1 MNGAEIVVRTLVEQG
16 VNVCFTN
23 PGTSEMYLI
32 EALDHVPEMRAVL
45 VLFEGVASG
54 AADGYARMTGNP
66 ACTLF
71 HLGPGMANSV
81 ANFHN
86 AKRANTPIVNIVGDH
101 AQQHKAYNTPLQSD
115 IEGLAHFA
123 SGWVHTACSVDT
135 LRSVTQEAVAQACQ
149 PSGQVATLIL
159 PNDLTWL
166 ESHAQQTLAVS
177 QAQAP
182 SEVSDDR
189 IAEIAA
195 VLESK
200 EPTIFLLNGRALD
213 EASLILA
220 GRIAKKYSAGL
231 YNEIFS
237 PRLVRGAG
245 VPKIDRLPYFP
256 QELLALLSG
265 ASHLVLLE
273 AEPPTSFFAYP
284 DSPSWLVPDGCKIHT
299 LTVSGEDSLDA
310 LERLVERVNAQSEVE
325 AVYERQNPP
334 LPSGSLTLEAVAQTI
349 TALMPEQ
356 AIVSDEA
363 VTSGFTL
370 YPLTAHAAKHDWL
383 TITGGAIGQG
393 IPVATGAALACP
405 ERKVIALEGDGSAM
419 YTLQSLWTQAREN
432 LDVTNIIF
440 NNRAYSILGK
450 ELERM
455 GSVDGKVSSTM
466 VDLLPS
472 LNFVDMAKGMG
483 VDGVRVETA
492 EQFNDAFKQAMKC
505 SGPVLIELMI

>member
-1 MNGAEIVVRTLVEQG
+1 MNGAEVVVRTLVEQG
-16 VNVCFTN
+16 VNICFTN

-32 EALDHVPEMRAVL
+32 EALDHVPEMRPVL

-54 AADGYARMTGNP
+54 AADGYARMAGTP

-101 AQQHKAYNTPLQSD
+101 AEQHKAYNTPLQSD
-115 IEGLAHFA
+115 IEGLASFA
-123 SGWVHTACSVDT
+123 SGWVHTASSVDT
-135 LRSVTQEAVAQACQ
+135 LRSNTEEAVAQACQ
-149 PSGQVATLIL
+149 ASGQVATLIL

-166 ESHAQQTLAVS
+166 DGSVQQALAAS
-177 QAQAP
+177 QPQVP
-182 SEVSDDR
+182 RQISDGRIEEVV
-189 IAEIAA
+189 A
-195 VLESK
+195 VLQSG
-200 EPTIFLLNGRALD
+200 EPTIFLMNGRALD

-220 GRIAKKYSAGL
+220 GRIAKKYDVGL

-237 PRLVRGAG
+237 PRLIRGAG

-256 QELLALLSG
+256 QELLVLLSG
-265 ASHLVLLE
+265 ISHLVLLE
-273 AEPPTSFFAYP
+273 SEPPVSFFAYP
-284 DSPSWLVPDGCKIHT
+284 DSSSWLVPESCQIHT

-325 AVYERQNPP
+325 AVYVRQQPP
-334 LPSGSLTLEAVAQTI
+334 LPSGPLTLEAVAQTI

-363 VTSGFTL
+363 VTSGFVL
-370 YPLTAHAAKHDWL
+370 YPLTANAAKHDWL
-383 TITGGAIGQG
+383 NITGGAIGQG

-405 ERKVIALEGDGSAM
+405 DRKVIALEGDGSAM
-419 YTLQSLWTQAREN
+419 YTLQALWTQAREN
-432 LDVTNIIF
+432 LDVTTIIF

-455 GSVDGKVSSTM
+455 GSVNGQVSSTM
-466 VDLLPS
+466 VDLSPS

-483 VDGVRVETA
+483 VQGVRVETA
-492 EQFNDAFKQAMKC
+492 EQFNSAFKEAMERT
-505 SGPVLIELMI
+505 GPLLIELMI